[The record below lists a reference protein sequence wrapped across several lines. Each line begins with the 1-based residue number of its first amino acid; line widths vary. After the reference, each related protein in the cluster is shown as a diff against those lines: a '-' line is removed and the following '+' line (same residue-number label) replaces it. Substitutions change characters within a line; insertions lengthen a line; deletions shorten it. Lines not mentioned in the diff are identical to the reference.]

1 MTARYRLTRK
11 RRGTRYT
18 QKMIECAVLRFFEV
32 IGGYLP
38 CHIHRYP
45 AFKPEHHFLKGTVNI
60 MYIVKVQ
67 PFFEHERHAV
77 HPLFR
82 EIGVLRH
89 FGHGHIAVKC
99 NIIL

>member
-1 MTARYRLTRK
+1 
-11 RRGTRYT
+11 
-18 QKMIECAVLRFFEV
+18 MIKSAALRFFEV

-45 AFKPEHHFLKGTVNI
+45 AFKPQHHFLKRAVNI
-60 MYIVKVQ
+60 VYIVKAQ
-67 PFFEHERHAV
+67 SLFKHECHAV

-89 FGHGHIAVKC
+89 FGHGHIAVKR